1 MAYDKDGNKATREIS
16 VWKIFDRTIEKVKTK
31 KIKFYFKDILDENN
45 YNSSFPWVTP
55 VSLKHPTKIVDSKYP
70 PSLFRINQLYSWFFI
85 YISKLDLDEDIPEE
99 FKSFEILLPHPS
111 RIVESFKY
119 DGDRDLEIKGDVV
132 FNLYFSSTIPSK
144 FQNRDRLK
152 IGLYSFDEKSLVPLP
167 REIKNKTV
175 EIKPDLLGKISRQEI
190 RLKDIDYTL
199 HPETYLL
206 FQVEIIPSNKTIME
220 IMDKIDIDKISD
232 HLRETVNQWED
243 SRFSILRNISLLIN
257 YTLNFMDEWDISK
270 EDIIELTNIFRSTSI
285 VYDSITHPSSVTV
298 PFLLEEETNGKLKA

>member
-1 MAYDKDGNKATREIS
+1 
-16 VWKIFDRTIEKVKTK
+16 
-31 KIKFYFKDILDENN
+31 
-45 YNSSFPWVTP
+45 
-55 VSLKHPTKIVDSKYP
+55 
-70 PSLFRINQLYSWFFI
+70 
-85 YISKLDLDEDIPEE
+85 
-99 FKSFEILLPHPS
+99 
-111 RIVESFKY
+111 
-119 DGDRDLEIKGDVV
+119 
-132 FNLYFSSTIPSK
+132 
-144 FQNRDRLK
+144 
-152 IGLYSFDEKSLVPLP
+152 
-167 REIKNKTV
+167 
-175 EIKPDLLGKISRQEI
+175 

-206 FQVEIIPSNKTIME
+206 FQVEIIHSNKTIME